1 LVNIITM
8 NNLLSEWKQK
18 IKDLSSK
25 DLAELVGVEINMA
38 QKYKRFDN
46 LPRLDSAILIEDKFE
61 IPARAWV
68 DLKKVK
74 EENC

>member
-1 LVNIITM
+1 M
-8 NNLLSEWKQK
+8 NNLLSEWNQK
-18 IKDLSSK
+18 IKNLSSK

-46 LPRLDSAILIEDKFE
+46 LPRLDSAILIEDKFK

-68 DLKKVK
+68 ALKKFK

>member
-1 LVNIITM
+1 MVNIITM